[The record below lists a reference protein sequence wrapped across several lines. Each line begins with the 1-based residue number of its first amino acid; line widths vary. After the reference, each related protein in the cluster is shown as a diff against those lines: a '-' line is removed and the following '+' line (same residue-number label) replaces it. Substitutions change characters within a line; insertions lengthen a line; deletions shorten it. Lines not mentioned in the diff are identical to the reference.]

1 MAIVKMNKLSV
12 IGMNEEKQDLLRDLM
27 DLGVVEVSGVTDKL
41 QDEEWKDLVVKD
53 GDEEHV
59 SEYDRQ
65 LTQIQSAL
73 SIIAQYGKIKK
84 PLFAMRRTVS
94 AEDNAK
100 LRKKEDVF
108 EKEEQEVLGLNDRLS
123 EAFATENSCSTQIVS
138 LTPWTAYGL
147 PLEMTETERL
157 KLRLGVVPPVT
168 DVAAI
173 GEDLAGA
180 DCASEVTELGRDN
193 EQCYV
198 SLWYFK
204 EDEDKVMDVVKKYG
218 YTGAGIADLKGTVS
232 ENIDRMTAKIAELA
246 ETKASLEAQ
255 IADKAAYKE
264 DLEFYHDMIAV
275 RRDESKVR
283 GNLLT
288 TEQSFTFDGW
298 VPVAVK
304 EKVEKVLSKYTCWHE
319 FAEPTE
325 DDDIPVV
332 LNNNSFVTPMEF
344 ITKMYSLPNA
354 REVDPTSIFTFFY
367 IMFFGIMFADIG
379 YGLILFFVTT
389 FAIKKYHLNEGGA
402 SQLVKLLSYCGISS
416 AIWGVLFGGCFGD
429 LFSVIAKTF
438 FGSDFAIKPLWLDP
452 VKSSMTFLVF
462 ACGFGVVH
470 LFVGMGIKA
479 YEQIK
484 KGKILDAINDNFLW
498 YMIVA
503 GVILWLF
510 GGRISAGAPAIGKW
524 MTIIGLAGAIVLPIF
539 MNKGAGKA
547 IGLWN
552 IYSGVTGNLSDIL
565 SYSRLLGLGLASTSI
580 ATVINFLATLGGKGF
595 VGILMFV
602 LVEIIGH
609 VFNFAINA
617 LGAFVHSCRLQYVEF
632 FGRFFEGGGREFEPF
647 RKDTKYVR
655 IVEEEK

>member
-12 IGMNEEKQDLLRDLM
+12 IGMNDERQGVLRDLM
-27 DLGVVEVSGVTDKL
+27 DLGVVEVSGVADKL
-41 QDEEWKDLVVKD
+41 QSEDWKDLVVKD

-65 LTQIQSAL
+65 LSQIQSAL
-73 SIIAQYGKIKK
+73 GIITQYGKIKK
-84 PLFAMRRTVS
+84 PLFAMRRMVS
-94 AEDNAK
+94 EKDSIK
-100 LRKKEDVF
+100 LQKKEDDF
-108 EKEEQEVLGLNDRLS
+108 ERETREILDLNDKLS
-123 EAFATENSCSTQIVS
+123 EAFATENSYSTQIAS
-138 LTPWTAYGL
+138 LTPWKAYGL
-147 PLEMTETERL
+147 PLETTETKRL
-157 KLRLGVVPPVT
+157 KLKLGIVPPVT

-173 GEDLAGA
+173 SEDLAGEN
-180 DCASEVTELGRDN
+180 CESEVTELGRDN
-193 EQCYV
+193 EQCYI

-204 EDEDKVMDVVKKYG
+204 EDEDRVMDMVKKYG
-218 YTGAGIADLKGTVS
+218 YTNAGIGELEGTVS
-232 ENIDRMTAKIAELA
+232 ENIERMSKGIAEIA
-246 ETKASLEAQ
+246 ETKASLEAE
-255 IADKAAYKE
+255 IADKSSYKD
-264 DLEFYHDMIAV
+264 DLEFYHDMIVV

-288 TEQSFTFDGW
+288 TEQAFTFDGW

-304 EKVEKVLSKYTCWHE
+304 EKVEKVLSNYTCWYE
-319 FAEPTE
+319 FNEPSE

-332 LNNNSFVTPMEF
+332 LNNNSFVKPMEF

-354 REVDPTSIFTFFY
+354 REVDPTSIFTLFY

-379 YGLILFFVTT
+379 YGIILFLVTT
-389 FAIKKYHLNEGGA
+389 FAIKKYHMTEGGA
-402 SQLVKLLSYCGISS
+402 SQLLRLLSYCGVSS

-429 LFSVIAKTF
+429 LFSVVAKTF

-484 KGKILDAINDNFLW
+484 KGEILEAINDNFLW
-498 YMIVA
+498 YMIVT
-503 GVILWLF
+503 GIILWLF
-510 GGRISAGAPAIGKW
+510 GSHVSEGAPAIGKW
-524 MTIIGLAGAIVLPIF
+524 MTIIGLIGAVVLPVF
-539 MNKGAGKA
+539 MNKGAAKA
-547 IGLWN
+547 LGFWN

-632 FGRFFEGGGREFEPF
+632 FGRFFEGGGREFAPF
-647 RKDTKYVR
+647 KKDTKYVR